1 MPVPV
6 IDVSSAANSGTYE
19 EFATFYTGDPN
30 VTNTFS
36 DCGILSFC
44 VGSRQATPDR
54 IRIARQLLADRADVN
69 EKDAKYARTPLHRLL
84 FDVYP
89 KPAAF
94 LIEMTRVLLE
104 AGADVD
110 AEDRF
115 LETPLGYAVRNT
127 KAGTDELRPL
137 YLDLLHAGADP
148 RHVNTFG
155 RSPLD
160 YAKEYSWRN
169 GFADIVSEFERG
181 PQQ

>member
-1 MPVPV
+1 MGLMFGKRM
-6 IDVSSAANSGTYE
+6 S
-19 EFATFYTGDPN
+19 
-30 VTNTFS
+30 
-36 DCGILSFC
+36 
-44 VGSRQATPDR
+44 TPM
-54 IRIARQLLADRADVN
+54 
-69 EKDAKYARTPLHRLL
+69 PLHRLL

-94 LIEMTRVLLE
+94 LIEMTHVLLE

-148 RHVNTFG
+148 RHANSFG
-155 RSPLD
+155 KSPLD
-160 YAKEYSWRN
+160 YAEEYSWRN
-169 GFADIVSEFERG
+169 GFTDIVREFERG